1 MKVLCQNIETTNM
14 PLKIDA
20 NVGLGSNRSNNKKGN
35 GRKKNKPK
43 RQTRKQRS
51 GNRAGSG
58 EVGGYT
64 NMPAVVVGNNTKS
77 IREQGTDL
85 AWKIDDISKYA
96 ANAVV
101 ISEMISTALF
111 LRLSLLAS
119 TYQRIRWH
127 RLTMRVVTECATTT
141 DGGYAITFLRDPT
154 DVVPQDVEGFRRLI
168 GNQKVV
174 VSKMWRSAQTVM
186 PNRQDLFYTSQDSE
200 PRWWSPAKFIM
211 AIDHPASQPVSV
223 SIYADWDVTLSDAT
237 IEGSDEKQQSLIASH
252 VIGTFVGKGTATS
265 DVVILGRELNGSPTY
280 DIKELLQN
288 PDAAVEGIIYR
299 FPNPFVVVLNNGGSV
314 LETHTAAFFRVIT
327 ESGARRMEV
336 LKYDFGP
343 IVVAPPNTITTQEI
357 ARGGIEV
364 GVPFEELASK
374 NTFRRAPWST
384 SANGPAIF
392 FKNKWEDSQPHLKE
406 SRETSTDLCNQL
418 ITSMLP
424 LTKLLKQ
431 LEIQESPM
439 QQ

>member
-1 MKVLCQNIETTNM
+1 M

-20 NVGLGSNRSNNKKGN
+20 NVGLGSNRSNKRNGSGKK
-35 GRKKNKPK
+35 KAKPK
-43 RQTRKQRS
+43 RQTRKQRKQ
-51 GNRAGSG
+51 NNGSG

-64 NMPAVVVGNNTKS
+64 NMAAVVVGNNTKS

-96 ANAVV
+96 ANATV

-154 DVVPQDVEGFRRLI
+154 DTVPQDVEGFRRLI

-223 SIYADWDVTLSDAT
+223 SIYADWDVTLYDAT
-237 IEGSDEKQQSLIASH
+237 IEGSEEKQQSLIASH
-252 VIGTFVGKGTATS
+252 VIGTFVDKEGSSSNPT
-265 DVVILGRELNGSPTY
+265 VFLGREVDSHPSVNLR
-280 DIKELLQN
+280 DLLQN
-288 PDAAVEGIIYR
+288 PDAAVEGTIYK
-299 FPNPFVVVLNNGGSV
+299 FPYPFVVVINNGGLV
-314 LETHTAAFFRVIT
+314 LESHTAAFLKVVPVGSNF
-327 ESGARRMEV
+327 GLQV
-336 LKYDFGP
+336 LKFDYGP
-343 IVVAPPNTITTQEI
+343 IVVADPNTITTQEV
-357 ARGGIEV
+357 ARSGIEV
-364 GVPFEELASK
+364 GVPFEEIGTK

-384 SANGPAIF
+384 SASGPATF
-392 FKNKWEDSQPHLKE
+392 FKNRWVDSQPHLKE
-406 SRETSTDLCNQL
+406 SRQICMDSYNQLATSTSPL
-418 ITSMLP
+418 IR
-424 LTKLLKQ
+424 LLKE
-431 LEIQESPM
+431 LGIRESPM